1 MKPLKAPVVAR
12 EGLYA
17 ALFDGEEV
25 FRVRAMNA
33 RHAEEKLMFL
43 VKRETSGKTLDFNLE
58 QAREEEK
65 KNECNGQER
74 EGGNNAD

>member
-1 MKPLKAPVVAR
+1 MKPVRAPVVAR

-25 FRVRAMNA
+25 FRVRARNA

-43 VKRETSGKTLDFNLE
+43 VKRETSGKTLDFSLE
-58 QAREEEK
+58 QIKYEEEEA
-65 KNECNGQER
+65 KNG
-74 EGGNNAD
+74 

>member
-1 MKPLKAPVVAR
+1 MIRIVMKPLKAPVVAH

-25 FRVRAMNA
+25 FRVRARNA
-33 RHAEEKLMFL
+33 RHAEEKMMFL

-58 QAREEEK
+58 EINELELKNKARTV
-65 KNECNGQER
+65 
-74 EGGNNAD
+74 

>member
-1 MKPLKAPVVAR
+1 MIRIVMKPLKAPMVAR

-25 FRVRAMNA
+25 FRVPGVPRP
-33 RHAEEKLMFL
+33 HAEEKVLFL

-58 QAREEEK
+58 QARNDGRN
-65 KNECNGQER
+65 KN
-74 EGGNNAD
+74 